1 MMKHMKWAALALVL
15 LLAFAALAAAEDMNT
30 GDASL
35 DNPRNADGIGP
46 DELLVVSFGTSFNDS
61 RRLTIGAIEDA
72 MEKAFPQWQVRRALT
87 SQIILDHVRER
98 DGEEMDNVH
107 AALERSVKNGVRRLV
122 VQPTHLMDG
131 FEYHELMDQLSAYA
145 DAFDRL
151 EVGRPLLDTAQDM
164 ESVARIITDATQE
177 FVDGKTAVV
186 FMGHGTEAASNQVYA
201 QMQQVLRDQGAADR
215 FVGTVEAEPSLEDV
229 LSLVKDGGYTRV
241 VMRPL
246 MVVAGDHAHN
256 DMAGEEPDSWK
267 SRFEAEG
274 LETVCVLEGLGE
286 LEAIRQ
292 LYVRH
297 AEEAVEKL
305 K

>member
-1 MMKHMKWAALALVL
+1 MKHMKWAALAVVL
-15 LLAFAALAAAEDMNT
+15 LMALWCVAVAEDMNT

-35 DNPRNADGIGP
+35 DNPRNTDGIGQ

-61 RRLTIGAIEDA
+61 RRLTIGAIEDE
-72 MEKAFPQWQVRRALT
+72 MEKAFPQCQVRRALT

-107 AALERSVKNGVRRLV
+107 AALERAVRNGVRRLV

-131 FEYHELMDQLSAYA
+131 FEYHELVEELSAYA

-164 ESVARIITDATQE
+164 EAVARIITDATQE
-177 FVDGKTAVV
+177 FLDGKTAVV
-186 FMGHGTEAASNQVYA
+186 FMGHGTEAASNHVYA

-215 FVGTVEAEPSLEDV
+215 FVGTVEAEPSLEDI
-229 LSLVKDGGYTRV
+229 LRMVKDGGYTRV

-274 LETVCVLEGLGE
+274 FNTVCVLEGLGE

-292 LYVRH
+292 LYVHH
-297 AEEAVEKL
+297 AEEALKKL